1 VSLFGSSATI
11 SAPADASA
19 TGWTPGARGP
29 VDGAGGDGRDQTE
42 VTTLTSRACG
52 PFGPSSTSY
61 STFAPSARLLKP
73 RRRVVSIK
81 WREPA
86 SLRIFKWS
94 GGQAGWR
101 QPFA

>member
-1 VSLFGSSATI
+1 VEGS
-11 SAPADASA
+11 
-19 TGWTPGARGP
+19 
-29 VDGAGGDGRDQTE
+29 GGDGRVQTE
-42 VTTLTSRACG
+42 VTTLTSRASG
-52 PFGPSSTSY
+52 PFGPSSISY

-73 RRRVVSIK
+73 GHGVVSIK

-101 QPFA
+101 FA

>member
-1 VSLFGSSATI
+1 VQGS
-11 SAPADASA
+11 
-19 TGWTPGARGP
+19 
-29 VDGAGGDGRDQTE
+29 GGDGRAQTD
-42 VTTLTSRACG
+42 VTTLTSRACSPLG
-52 PFGPSSTSY
+52 
-61 STFAPSARLLKP
+61 ALLNLVLHLRP
-73 RRRVVSIK
+73 LGQALEALGGRVVSIK

>member
-1 VSLFGSSATI
+1 MHGY
-11 SAPADASA
+11 
-19 TGWTPGARGP
+19 
-29 VDGAGGDGRDQTE
+29 GGDGRAQTD
-42 VTTLTSRACG
+42 VTTLTSRACS
-52 PFGPSSTSY
+52 PFGPYSISY

-73 RRRVVSIK
+73 RRVVSIK